1 MDFLGKYKENIQKK
15 RKHSA
20 SVLLFSIEDACYHNS
35 LFTILLFLYGRLMK
49 VIAIDDNLR
58 VLLENINN

>member
-1 MDFLGKYKENIQKK
+1 MDFLGKGNIQKK

-20 SVLLFSIEDACYHNS
+20 SVLLFSIEDACYHNF

-49 VIAIDDNLR
+49 VIAIDDNLC